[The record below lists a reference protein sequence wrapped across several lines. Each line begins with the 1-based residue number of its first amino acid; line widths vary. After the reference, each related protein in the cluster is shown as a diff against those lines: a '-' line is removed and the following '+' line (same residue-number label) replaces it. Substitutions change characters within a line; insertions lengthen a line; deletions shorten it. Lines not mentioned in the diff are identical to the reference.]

1 VSWFRYLLTKIKKM
15 TLSITG
21 WLGQWL
27 SSRCVNIHDFR
38 KVSRWLLPKPIYG
51 YLDGGA
57 DDEITLANNTQ
68 DFAQYELLPKYL
80 VDVSSIDLTTHV
92 MNCDINFPL
101 VLSPTGMSRLFHPD
115 GERAV
120 AKAAKNAGLIYS
132 LSTLSTHS
140 IEEVAAICDVPKWF
154 QIYVFKDR
162 TLITEFFERC
172 RKSGFVG
179 MTLTID
185 VPPQGN
191 REKDVRYGLTI
202 PPKIN
207 LPRVL
212 DYSLTPLWSI
222 NYLLGDKFE
231 LANVSH
237 RAPVGNS
244 DLMTLIKYLHDQFDF
259 SVSWED
265 AEEMINLWTGPF
277 AIKGISSVSDAKR
290 AVEIGA
296 TTLILSNHGGRQ
308 LDSAV
313 TPIGLLPEVRR
324 AVGETVELILDGG
337 VRRGSDI
344 FKALALGAN
353 ACSVGRP
360 YLYGLATNGEQGV
373 SKVLDILKTE
383 FERTMG
389 LMGITRVSD
398 INRGCLRRRK
408 FIE

>member
-1 VSWFRYLLTKIKKM
+1 MIYLTEY
-15 TLSITG
+15 
-21 WLGQWL
+21 
-27 SSRCVNIHDFR
+27 IH
-38 KVSRWLLPKPIYG
+38 
-51 YLDGGA
+51 
-57 DDEITLANNTQ
+57 
-68 DFAQYELLPKYL
+68 
-80 VDVSSIDLTTHV
+80 
-92 MNCDINFPL
+92 
-101 VLSPTGMSRLFHPD
+101 
-115 GERAV
+115 
-120 AKAAKNAGLIYS
+120 
-132 LSTLSTHS
+132 
-140 IEEVAAICDVPKWF
+140 
-154 QIYVFKDR
+154 
-162 TLITEFFERC
+162 
-172 RKSGFVG
+172 
-179 MTLTID
+179 
-185 VPPQGN
+185 
-191 REKDVRYGLTI
+191 
-202 PPKIN
+202 
-207 LPRVL
+207 
-212 DYSLTPLWSI
+212 
-222 NYLLGDKFE
+222 
-231 LANVSH
+231 
-237 RAPVGNS
+237 
-244 DLMTLIKYLHDQFDF
+244 HDQFDF

-265 AEEMINLWTGPF
+265 AEEMINLWAGPF
-277 AIKGISSVSDAKR
+277 AIKGISSVSDAKK